1 MQLQLQFMIHFL
13 PAPSGFHIYTLAFRS
28 LLRVVY
34 ALRTA
39 QDTSTRKCGLLH
51 HGYKAVADD
60 S

>member
-1 MQLQLQFMIHFL
+1 MIHFL
-13 PAPSGFHIYTLAFRS
+13 PVPSRFHIYTLAFRS

-34 ALRTA
+34 ALPTA
-39 QDTSTRKCGLLH
+39 QDTSTRKCRLLH